1 MKPPFSIRVPGS
13 TSNLGPGFDSIGL
26 AVNRYLQ
33 LDVFAAEKWQFHSR
47 SSEVIGIPGDE
58 QNLIYQAAE
67 FTAVQKGR
75 SASEM
80 EPCEVFV
87 SSEIP
92 MARGLGSSGAAITAG
107 IELADQLLDLGL
119 TRAEKVRIGSLYE
132 GHPDNVS
139 ASYYGG
145 CVIGCHTS
153 EDTKTVR
160 AGVPDVD
167 IVAVIPDYEL
177 KTKDA
182 RNVLPDEFTRPGA
195 VAASAVTNVL
205 VAAFFQKDWPLAG
218 QMMEQDSFH
227 EPYRASLVPELELAR
242 KVRDKVGAYSAVLSG
257 AGPTVLFFVPKG
269 GAAEVQETLALMYPD
284 WHTESMEPAEKGLAV
299 LRQGERV

>member
-33 LDVFAAEKWQFHSR
+33 LDVFPAENWQFHPR
-47 SSEVIGIPGDE
+47 SSEVIGIPADE

-67 FTAVQKGR
+67 FAAEQNGR
-75 SASEM
+75 RASDM
-80 EPCEVFV
+80 QPCEVFV

-107 IELADQLLDLGL
+107 IELADQLLALGL
-119 TRAEKVRIGSLYE
+119 AKAEKVRIGSLFE

-145 CVIGCHTS
+145 CAIGFHTS
-153 EDTKTVR
+153 EDTKTVQS
-160 AGVPDVD
+160 GVPDLD
-167 IVAVIPDYEL
+167 IVAVIPNYEL
-177 KTKDA
+177 RTKDA
-182 RNVLPDEFTRPGA
+182 RNVLPEQFSRRQA
-195 VAASAVTNVL
+195 VSASAVTNVL
-205 VAAFFQKDWPLAG
+205 VAAFFQKDWILAG

-227 EPYRASLVPELELAR
+227 EPFRASLVPELELAR
-242 KVRDKVGAYSAVLSG
+242 KARNKVGAYSAVLSG

-269 GAAEVQETLALMYPD
+269 KAAEVQETLALMYPE
-284 WHTESMEPAEKGLAV
+284 WHTECMEPAEKGLAV
-299 LRQGERV
+299 LQQGERV